1 MAKNSF
7 EFKAFGIKDNLQSL
21 IKRTGILEI
30 IFGSYFIFHAV
41 LYFFV
46 FVSYLFYG
54 SWGESV
60 FKFFGY
66 NEEVGLGAVFVLLF
80 VLMGALQLII
90 ASLMFVSG
98 LKAKAYSKNPV
109 LLINGKK
116 DYLASAVC
124 YIIFMAL
131 LLITIYVCLKFTF
144 SLFLYFIIIAL
155 LALLT
160 VILYK
165 FLALQNLPDKEGV
178 LDVETLP
185 DEKKEAIL
193 KKSST
198 LEVEK
203 NRGNEQQ
210 KIPQEKKDTEKTKAT
225 KTTKQN
231 ASKQKTQK
239 VTADKK
245 SGSKKTSK

>member
-7 EFKAFGIKDNLQSL
+7 EFKAFGIKDNLQNL

-30 IFGSYFIFHAV
+30 IFGSYFLVVSA
-41 LYFFV
+41 LFFFM
-46 FVSYLFYG
+46 FVSFLFYG

-66 NEEVGLGAVFVLLF
+66 QEGVSLGAIFVLLF
-80 VLMGALQLII
+80 IAIGALYLIV
-90 ASLMFVSG
+90 ASLLLVSG

-116 DYLASAVC
+116 DYLASAVW
-124 YIIFMAL
+124 YIVFMAL
-131 LLITIYVCLKFTF
+131 MLASIYVCLKFTF
-144 SLFLYFIIIAL
+144 SLFIYFILIAL

-160 VILYK
+160 ITLYK
-165 FLALQNLPDKEGV
+165 FLALQNLPDKENV

-193 KKSST
+193 LKSNTLKKEENKE
-198 LEVEK
+198 LD
-203 NRGNEQQ
+203 
-210 KIPQEKKDTEKTKAT
+210 I
-225 KTTKQN
+225 
-231 ASKQKTQK
+231 ASLKTQK
-239 VTADKK
+239 PQTKK
-245 SGSKKTSK
+245 NVSSKKPTTNKQATKKTGN